1 MAPLIFIVVVVA
13 IVAYILVDAY
23 NRLVAQRNRY
33 QNAYA
38 QIDVQLQRRYDL
50 IPNLV
55 ETAKGYLSHERET
68 LEAVIAARNVAVSA
82 SSRAARDPGAPA
94 TMQNLSDAEGAL
106 TGALGRLF
114 AVSESYPDLK
124 ADGTMMQLMEELT
137 STENRVGF
145 ARQAFNDAVTLY
157 NTTREAFPSNLA
169 AKQFGFAAA
178 ALLAEVTPEVR
189 VAPRVAF

>member
-1 MAPLIFIVVVVA
+1 MGIAIFLLA
-13 IVAYILVDAY
+13 IVAIGTYIIIDAY

-33 QNAYA
+33 KNAYA

-55 ETAKGYLSHERET
+55 ETAKAYLKHERET
-68 LEAVIAARNVAVSA
+68 LEAVVVARNNAVNA
-82 SSRAARDPGAPA
+82 NSRAARDPGAA
-94 TMQNLSDAEGAL
+94 GAMQSLGAAEGEL
-106 TGALGRLF
+106 MGALSRLMVI
-114 AVSESYPDLK
+114 AEAYPDLQ
-124 ADGTMMQLMEELT
+124 ANQNMMQLTEELT

-145 ARQAFNDAVTLY
+145 ARQAFNDAITLY

-169 AKQFGFAAA
+169 AKQFGFLAAE
-178 ALLAEVTPEVR
+178 LLPEVTPEVK

>member
-1 MAPLIFIVVVVA
+1 MGILIFIVAVVA
-13 IVAYILVDAY
+13 IGAFLLIDAY

-55 ETAKGYLSHERET
+55 ETAKGYLAHERET
-68 LEAVIAARNVAVSA
+68 LEAVIAARNSA
-82 SSRAARDPGAPA
+82 IDASGRAARDPGAPTA
-94 TMQNLSDAEGAL
+94 MRNLSEAEGSL

-124 ADGTMMQLMEELT
+124 ADGRTHHHRKSRWLR
-137 STENRVGF
+137 SSSF
-145 ARQAFNDAVTLY
+145 
-157 NTTREAFPSNLA
+157 
-169 AKQFGFAAA
+169 
-178 ALLAEVTPEVR
+178 
-189 VAPRVAF
+189 